1 MYLILRLLKINFHN
15 QIVKVATNNSKG
27 FELAQSG
34 DSINFSV
41 PAYKTRRGRVGKGI
55 ANTLDTA
62 CNQAI
67 IGDFRNEKD
76 GFPFL
81 EDLPPELSGP
91 LTGALGQAV
100 TTGPLSNLSNLLG

>member
-1 MYLILRLLKINFHN
+1 MY
-15 QIVKVATNNSKG
+15 
-27 FELAQSG
+27 
-34 DSINFSV
+34 FS
-41 PAYKTRRGRVGKGI
+41 
-55 ANTLDTA
+55 
-62 CNQAI
+62 